1 MKKRLRIILT
11 VLTLLAMVC
20 VLAICFVWMSQFR
33 VQDLRRDLSN
43 VMNTASYLTN
53 VGDTS
58 DYDAYAKR
66 LARDLHGDIRVTIV
80 AADGKV
86 LGDSYADYSAM
97 ANHLDRPEMIEAIRD
112 GYGED
117 VRKSETTGEDNF
129 YAAMILTDGIYI
141 RVSAPVAVAYSFI
154 LQVLPPVLLLC
165 VAVFLVILFLSR
177 RVSARFT
184 RPFEELSGA
193 VEGLIIDGKPGE
205 ISAPP
210 YDELVPV
217 VRNIRDLSGRLQ
229 MYIAE
234 IKQKSAEIEDIISA
248 TDDGVVVLDGS
259 MHIITINERAKELFG
274 GAGDAKSF
282 EMVCRDIALLE
293 KIKKTFRSGKE
304 SHAELDMR
312 NKNGRVYRCI
322 VSPAKSKEGL
332 TTGAVLFLSDVTE
345 IIRLERVRSDF
356 AANVSHELKTPLTA
370 IKGFSELMDAG
381 LVADEEKKREY
392 IRLIMKESDRL
403 MGLINDILK
412 LAELENATEDPQRL
426 EIVSIGNIVKEVQVV
441 LEGKARER
449 QVTLSA
455 CGDGSIR
462 ADQERIREMVINLVD
477 NAVKYNRPG
486 GRVDVSVRQMD
497 GKVILTVAD
506 TGIGIPL
513 EHQERV
519 FERFYRVDKGRS
531 RKSGGTGLGLSIVR
545 HTAEHYG
552 GVVALESEEQVGTRI
567 TVTFPNA

>member
-1 MKKRLRIILT
+1 
-11 VLTLLAMVC
+11 
-20 VLAICFVWMSQFR
+20 
-33 VQDLRRDLSN
+33 
-43 VMNTASYLTN
+43 
-53 VGDTS
+53 
-58 DYDAYAKR
+58 
-66 LARDLHGDIRVTIV
+66 
-80 AADGKV
+80 
-86 LGDSYADYSAM
+86 
-97 ANHLDRPEMIEAIRD
+97 
-112 GYGED
+112 
-117 VRKSETTGEDNF
+117 
-129 YAAMILTDGIYI
+129 
-141 RVSAPVAVAYSFI
+141 
-154 LQVLPPVLLLC
+154 
-165 VAVFLVILFLSR
+165 
-177 RVSARFT
+177 
-184 RPFEELSGA
+184 
-193 VEGLIIDGKPGE
+193 
-205 ISAPP
+205 
-210 YDELVPV
+210 
-217 VRNIRDLSGRLQ
+217 
-229 MYIAE
+229 
-234 IKQKSAEIEDIISA
+234 
-248 TDDGVVVLDGS
+248 
-259 MHIITINERAKELFG
+259 
-274 GAGDAKSF
+274 
-282 EMVCRDIALLE
+282 MVCRDIALLE

-412 LAELENATEDPQRL
+412 LAELENATEEPQRL
-426 EIVSIGNIVKEVQVV
+426 EIVSLGNIVKEVQVV

-567 TVTFPNA
+567 TVTFPKA